1 VVASHR
7 SACGEPAHQA
17 NEQGEAIM
25 TNFVHVTRTGCN
37 MLWSRFYA
45 GNATYATVPGDMGWG
60 LGGNSGN
67 GNFGLGAG
75 SAATT
80 DVGLFQ
86 EAPESRVVSSG
97 TALTTTTFTNDTL
110 QFIGTLT
117 CTQGGGETIS
127 EMGLFDQTTKPFSGT
142 VVSTSTVIAS
152 TSGTALTLGAN
163 YTPGNSSYVQVD
175 SEVMEVT
182 AGTGGTS
189 LTVTRAANGS
199 AAYAHVAASDV
210 VTAGDAPG
218 STVVGERMFLHG
230 SFTGL
235 ALNNGDSIQFTVNNQ
250 LIPS

>member
-1 VVASHR
+1 
-7 SACGEPAHQA
+7 
-17 NEQGEAIM
+17 
-25 TNFVHVTRTGCN
+25 
-37 MLWSRFYA
+37 MLWSRFYQ
-45 GNATYATVPGDMGWG
+45 GNTTYAAVPGDMGWG

-80 DVGLFQ
+80 DVALFQ
-86 EAPESRVVSSG
+86 EAPESRAVSSG

-127 EMGLFDQTTKPFSGT
+127 EMGLFDSATKPYQGT
-142 VVSTSTVIAS
+142 VVSTATVIAS
-152 TSGTALTLGAN
+152 AVGTALTVGTT
-163 YTPGNSSYVQVD
+163 YTGGNSSYVQVD

-182 AGTGGTS
+182 AGSGGTS
-189 LTVTRAANGS
+189 LTVTRGANGS
-199 AAYAHVAASDV
+199 TAYPHVAQADV
-210 VTAGDAPG
+210 VSAGDAPG

-235 ALNNGDSIQFTVNNQ
+235 ALNDGDSIQFTVNNQ